1 MEAQCFLAWMYLD
14 GEGGLDKDYNKARQ
28 LMQKSAE
35 QGLAVAQSW
44 LGTHYVRAEQY
55 KESLYWFTKAA
66 EQGYAD
72 AQYRLGLQLL
82 VSGKTFYVQ

>member
-1 MEAQCFLAWMYLD
+1 
-14 GEGGLDKDYNKARQ
+14 
-28 LMQKSAE
+28 MQKSAE

-72 AQYRLGLQLL
+72 AQYRLGLQYFLGYGVKRDKKKARYWMQKAAAQGYEGAIEWL
-82 VSGKTFYVQ
+82 RTID